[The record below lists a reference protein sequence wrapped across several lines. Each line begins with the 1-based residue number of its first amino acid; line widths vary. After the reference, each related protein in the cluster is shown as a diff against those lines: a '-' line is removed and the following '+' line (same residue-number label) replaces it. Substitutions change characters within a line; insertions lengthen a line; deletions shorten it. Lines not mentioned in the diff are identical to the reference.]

1 MVQVVRYP
9 AYREFNRWRID
20 ANDYGQA
27 LAIGVRIARSHITRA
42 REANPKQTLPEAFPD
57 IAGVQRL
64 RVKLSTASE
73 IMLESERFL
82 AYMAIPFYVAV
93 YDELLLQT
101 LRLLINERVVSYRD
115 TSRVGL
121 TDLRTTF
128 RDEVGVQLSEPY
140 SALFDWLQ
148 YLRNRIIHRG
158 ARVSSALA
166 SEWQHLDGTTKAI
179 WTRAAKRSPVL
190 DPGERADLGDG
201 EVRATLAV
209 TYRLAVGMNEE
220 LARLVHRN
228 VWLRVAAR
236 DFLET
241 YPRITEL
248 SRDRLV
254 PKLLAHARI
263 YYRPL
268 ELPDRHLVEAFDK
281 LRTTGNPSG
290 VGTRPRN
297 DRRSRRG

>member
-1 MVQVVRYP
+1 MVRLVQYP
-9 AYREFNRWRID
+9 AYREFNQWRID

-27 LAIGVRIARSHITRA
+27 LAIGVRIACSHITRA
-42 REANPKQTLPEAFPD
+42 RDADPKQTLPEAFPD

-101 LRLLINERVVSYRD
+101 LRLLIDEHVVPYRD
-115 TSRVGL
+115 TSKVGL
-121 TDLRTTF
+121 TDLRSTF
-128 RDEVGVQLSEPY
+128 RDEVGVQMPEPY
-140 SALFDWLQ
+140 TALFDWLQ
-148 YLRNRIIHRG
+148 YLRNRIIYRG
-158 ARVSSALA
+158 ARVSSSLV
-166 SEWQHLDGTTKAI
+166 SDWKHLDATAKAI
-179 WTRAAKRSPVL
+179 WIRAAKRSPVL
-190 DPGERADLGDG
+190 DPGKRADLRDG

-209 TYRLAVGMNEE
+209 TYRLAVSMNEE
-220 LARLVHRN
+220 LARLVQPN

-236 DFLET
+236 DFVET

-268 ELPDRHLVEAFDK
+268 DLPERDLLEAFDR
-281 LRTTGNPSG
+281 LHTARESARPQ
-290 VGTRPRN
+290 RPR
-297 DRRSRRG
+297 RPLR